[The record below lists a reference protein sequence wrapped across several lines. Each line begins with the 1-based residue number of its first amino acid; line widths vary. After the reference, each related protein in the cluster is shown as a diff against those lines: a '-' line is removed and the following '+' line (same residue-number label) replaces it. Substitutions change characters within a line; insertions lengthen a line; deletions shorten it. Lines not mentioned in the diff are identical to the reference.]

1 MVDMKQIKFKKMAV
15 SSAVSCLLLLPSLA
29 HAFMVKNIE
38 VEGAN
43 RIDFATISTYLPV
56 SKGEFLDRNL
66 SQKSIQSLYKTGF
79 FKDVSLYKK
88 DSNTLVIKV
97 VERPSISEV
106 TIEGNKLIDSDTLN
120 DALDSLGLKKG
131 RIYNH
136 LELERVVLDLSRRYQ
151 NQGYYAAKI
160 DISSEVLPR
169 NRVALKVKIVEG
181 EPASIGRITL
191 VGNQVYSDQRLKSL
205 LQMSVGDAYSKM
217 QLQGDIETLKSY
229 YMDLGF
235 AKFKVSSFQISLSAD
250 KTRVFTTINIDEGE
264 QYRISDIQFIG
275 ETILDNKTLHALMGL
290 SVDDVFSR
298 SKVIASVNSIRD
310 RLSEE
315 GYAFAEVR
323 PETDL
328 NDENKTIA
336 LRFHFEPKNR
346 VYIRR
351 IVIEGNTRTRDYVVR
366 REMRQL
372 ESAPYSLKLVR
383 QSTSRLTRLGFF
395 KHANIETK
403 RVSADQVDLVIKVE
417 EQSTGAFSAGIGFS
431 QLDGVSFNIGISERN
446 FIGSGNKLDF
456 NIATSASRKTA
467 DIGLTN
473 PYFTE
478 DGVSLGAGFYLSEI
492 DANQLQIADFNTNN
506 FGLRASLGYPLSEN
520 DRLTYGLKLD
530 SQELVCSE
538 EFNACNEHVA
548 EFGKNSSAAIFSM
561 AWSHNSTNSFY
572 FPSKGHRTRLSMET
586 VIPGTS
592 DQPYYKLYI
601 DEGLYYPLTS
611 NLTLQLKGNFSYGG
625 AFGKIDMLPFY
636 RNFYAGGI
644 GSVRGF
650 EPNSLGENYIEANDG
665 TSRPKGGAVKV
676 ATTAAMVLPIPFIE
690 DSSNMRMSLF
700 FDAGNIFTDLDTVEM
715 GELRSAMGVGISWI
729 TPVGPLSFS
738 FAWPVGYD
746 ATDELQS
753 FQFVLGTGF

>member
-1 MVDMKQIKFKKMAV
+1 MVNMKQVKFKKTV
-15 SSAVSCLLLLPSLA
+15 ISGVVSCLFLLPSFA
-29 HAFMVKNIE
+29 QAFMVKDIK

-43 RIDFATISTYLPV
+43 RIDFATISTYLPI
-56 SKGEFLDRNL
+56 SKGEFLDKEL

-79 FKDVSLYKK
+79 FKDVSLYQRG
-88 DSNTLVIKV
+88 SNTLVVKV

-106 TIEGNKLIDSDTLN
+106 TIEGNKLIDSETLN

-136 LELERVVLDLSRRYQ
+136 LELERVVVDLSRRYQ

-160 DISSEVLPR
+160 DISSDVLPR
-169 NRVALKVKIVEG
+169 NRVALKVTIVEG
-181 EPASIGRITL
+181 EPATIGRITL
-191 VGNQVYSDQRLKSL
+191 VGNKVYSDQRLKSL

-217 QLQGDIETLKSY
+217 ALQGDIETLKSY

-235 AKFKVSSFQISLSAD
+235 ARFQVSSFQVSLSTD

-264 QYRISDIQFIG
+264 QYSISDIQFIG
-275 ETILDNKTLHALMGL
+275 ETILDNKTLKKLMGFG
-290 SVDDVFSR
+290 VYDVFSR
-298 SKVIASVNSIRD
+298 SKIVSAVNGIRD

-315 GYAFAEVR
+315 GYAFADVR
-323 PETDL
+323 PETAL
-328 NDENKTIA
+328 NEEDKTIA
-336 LRFHFEPKNR
+336 LNFHVEPKNR

-351 IVIEGNTRTRDYVVR
+351 ILIEGNTRTRDYVIR

-372 ESAPYSLKLVR
+372 ESSPYSLKLVR

-395 KHANIETK
+395 KTADIQTK
-403 RVSADQVDLVIKVE
+403 RVSADQVDLVVKVE
-417 EQSTGAFSAGIGFS
+417 EQSTGSFSAGVGFS

-446 FIGSGNKLDF
+446 VIGSGNKLDF
-456 NIATSASRKTA
+456 KVATSSSRKTA

-473 PYFTE
+473 PYFTA

-492 DANQLQIADFNTNN
+492 NAERLQIADFTTNN
-506 FGLRASLGYPLSEN
+506 LGLRASLGYPLSEN
-520 DRLTYGLKLD
+520 DRLTYGIKLD
-530 SQELVCSE
+530 SQELVCSDD
-538 EFNACNEHVA
+538 FKVCNDHVT
-548 EFGKNSSAAIFSM
+548 EFGKNSTAAIFSM

-572 FPSKGHRTRLSMET
+572 FPSKGHRTRLALES

-592 DQPYYKLYI
+592 DESYYKLYV
-601 DEGLYYPLTS
+601 DEALYLPLTE
-611 NLTLQLKGNFSYGG
+611 NLTFQLKGNIAYGS
-625 AFGKIDMLPFY
+625 AFGKVDTLPFY

-650 EPNSLGENYIEANDG
+650 EPNSLGVNYVKSTDG
-665 TSRPKGGAVKV
+665 TDRPVGGAVKI
-676 ATTAAMVLPIPFIE
+676 ATTAALVLPIPFIE
-690 DSSNMRMSLF
+690 DSSNIRMSLF
-700 FDAGNIFTDLDTVEM
+700 LDAGNVFTGVGSVEA
-715 GELRSAMGVGISWI
+715 GELRSAFGVGFSWI

-738 FAWPVGYD
+738 FSRPVSYD
-746 ATDELQS
+746 STDELQS

>member
-1 MVDMKQIKFKKMAV
+1 MVDMKQIKFKKRAI

-29 HAFMVKNIE
+29 YAFTVKNIE

-43 RIDFATISTYLPV
+43 RIDFATISTYLPI

-79 FKDVSLYKK
+79 FKDISLYKK
-88 DSNTLVIKV
+88 GSNTLVIKV

-120 DALDSLGLKKG
+120 EALDSLGLKKG

-136 LELERVVLDLSRRYQ
+136 LELERVVVDLSRRYQ

-160 DISSEVLPR
+160 EINSDVLPR
-169 NRVALKVKIVEG
+169 NRVALKVSIEEG
-181 EPASIGRITL
+181 EPATIGRITL
-191 VGNQVYSDQRLKSL
+191 VGNKMYSDQRLKSL

-235 AKFKVSSFQISLSAD
+235 AKFQVSSFQVSLSTD

-264 QYRISDIQFIG
+264 QYSLSDIQFIG
-275 ETILDNKTLHALMGL
+275 ETILDNKTLHKLMGMR
-290 SVDDVFSR
+290 VDGVFSR
-298 SKVIASVNSIRD
+298 SKVISAVNSIRD

-328 NDENKTIA
+328 DDANKTIA

-351 IVIEGNTRTRDYVVR
+351 IVVEGNTRTRDYVIR

-395 KHANIETK
+395 KQANIETK
-403 RVSADQVDLVIKVE
+403 RVSADQVDLIVRVE
-417 EQSTGAFSAGIGFS
+417 EQSTGSFSAGVGFS

-456 NIATSASRKTA
+456 SVATSAARKTA

-473 PYFTE
+473 PYFTD

-492 DANQLQIADFNTNN
+492 DANQLLIADFSTNN
-506 FGLRASLGYPLSEN
+506 FGIRTSLGYPLSEN

-530 SQELVCSE
+530 SQELVCSDT
-538 EFNACNEHVA
+538 FNACNDHVA
-548 EFGKNSSAAIFSM
+548 EFGQNSSAAIASM

-572 FPSKGHRTRLSMET
+572 FPSKGHKTRISMES
-586 VIPGTS
+586 VVPGTS
-592 DQPYYKLYI
+592 DQPYYKLYL
-601 DEGLYYPLTS
+601 DEGLYYPISS
-611 NLTLQLKGNFSYGG
+611 NLTLQLKGNVSYGG
-625 AFGKIDMLPFY
+625 AFGKIDTLPFY

-650 EPNSLGENYIEANDG
+650 EPNSLGANYNDADDG
-665 TSRPKGGAVKV
+665 TTRPKGGAVKV

-700 FDAGNIFTDLDTVEM
+700 FDAGNIFTDLDTVDV
-715 GELRSAMGVGISWI
+715 GEFRSSMGVGVSWI

-738 FAWPVGYD
+738 FAWPIAYEK
-746 ATDELQS
+746 TDELQS
-753 FQFVLGTGF
+753 FQFVLGSGF